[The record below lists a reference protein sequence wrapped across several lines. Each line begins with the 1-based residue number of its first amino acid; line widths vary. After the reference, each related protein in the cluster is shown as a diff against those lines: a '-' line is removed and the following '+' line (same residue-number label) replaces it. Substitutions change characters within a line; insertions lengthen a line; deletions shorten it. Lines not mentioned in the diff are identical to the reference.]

1 MTIVAPPPRM
11 PMRTLPIL
19 TAALALAPVT
29 TCVNTKRVPPPRSL
43 AIQQIRQA
51 PVGSSGSV
59 AGVVTVASG
68 TFDGGFAVQD
78 ATGGIYVTAPADS
91 SRYAAGTLVSIT
103 GTTSNPQNQLAIDP
117 GSIQVLGNAELP
129 SPRLIRTGRVK
140 EGSEGLLIQVRGR
153 VTGEVLD
160 DRPWGW
166 KLMLDDGSGA
176 LLVFVDAQSGID
188 VSAIRPGQWLQVTG
202 YSGQYE
208 QHREIL
214 PRTPSD
220 LHPLPRP

>member
-1 MTIVAPPPRM
+1 
-11 PMRTLPIL
+11 MRTLHIL

-29 TCVNTKRVPPPRSL
+29 TCVNTRRAPPPRSI
-43 AIQQIRQA
+43 AIQQMRQT

-78 ATGGIYVTAPADS
+78 ATGGIYVTAHADS
-91 SRYAAGTLVSIT
+91 SRYAAGTVVRIT
-103 GTTSNPQNQLAIDP
+103 GTVSNPQNQLAIDP
-117 GSIQVLGNAELP
+117 RSIQVLGEAGLP
-129 SPRLIRTGRVK
+129 SPRPIRTGGVK

-153 VTGEVLD
+153 VTGDVLD

-166 KLMLDDGSGA
+166 KLMLDDGFGA
-176 LLVFVDAQSGID
+176 LLVFVDAHAEID

-208 QHREIL
+208 AHREIL
-214 PRTPSD
+214 PRTQSD
-220 LHPLPRP
+220 LRPVPTP